1 MNSKLLSK
9 VFVSLFVVLC
19 PLSIWAQD
27 VKPVKNVILMITDGT
42 SLSTISLARWY
53 QRMLDPT
60 DQKLNIDPYLSGT
73 ILTYCSNAPIG
84 DSAPTTSTFMT
95 GIPSIQGFVATYP
108 FSDGEND
115 LVPLDKSMEY
125 RPLLT
130 LMNASKILKGK
141 KIGLVATSEF
151 PHATPADCVASSYNR
166 GKYEWIVP
174 QMVHNNID
182 VVVAGGAMLLDRS
195 QISFLESKG
204 YGVFKDDLNSLKN
217 YQGDKMWSLFGPMD
231 VAYDLDAQ
239 KGKDPKI
246 DEMTEAALRIL
257 DKGENGFML
266 MVEGSKVDWAA
277 HANDPVGMATEFL
290 AFDRAVKVAL
300 DFAKKDG
307 NTVVIVTS
315 DHGNS
320 GLSIGSNL
328 LKNYAGAPLSEVF
341 GPLTD
346 IKKTSI
352 GMEAPIQAAD
362 EGKIGEVFMKEAGIE
377 LTPHEIEVLSVL
389 RQLKGLKGKEREVV
403 VAKAKELGVS
413 TKESA
418 RNTGDYTS
426 LSSYIASIYRD
437 RMKLGFTT
445 GGHTGEETILAVYAP
460 TQEQRLMG
468 VNTNIELYDYMH
480 QLLGMDQSMLDLSKE
495 YYVPHTELFKGM
507 KYEIKGETPNEKVL
521 KVMHKRHTLIVKPF
535 TTIVEVDGK
544 KSELPISTVY
554 SDKTNQMYL
563 PMAVKDYLK

>member
-1 MNSKLLSK
+1 MNSKFLSK

-27 VKPVKNVILMITDGT
+27 IKPVKNVILMITDGT

-53 QRMLDPT
+53 QRMQDPT

-95 GIPSIQGFVATYP
+95 GIPSIQGFIATYP

-115 LVPLDKSMEY
+115 LVPLDKTMEY

-266 MVEGSKVDWAA
+266 MVEGSKVDWVA

-307 NTVVIVTS
+307 NTVVIITS

-320 GLSIGSNL
+320 GISIGSSL
-328 LKNYAGAPLSEVF
+328 LKNYAGASQSEVF
-341 GPLTD
+341 GPLTK

-352 GMEAPIQAAD
+352 GMEAVVQSAD
-362 EGKIGEVFMKEAGIE
+362 EGKIGEVFFEQAGIE
-377 LTPHEIEVLSVL
+377 LTPHEVEVLAVL
-389 RQLKGLKGKEREVV
+389 RQLKGLKGAEREAV
-403 VAKAKELGVS
+403 VAKARELGVKTQES
-413 TKESA
+413 T
-418 RNTGDYTS
+418 RNMGDFSS
-426 LSSYIASIYRD
+426 LSSYIASIYRE

-445 GGHTGEETILAVYAP
+445 GGHTGEETFLAVYAP

-468 VNTNIELYDYMH
+468 VNSNIELHNYMH
-480 QLLGMDQSMLDLSKE
+480 QLLGMNQSMIDLSKE
-495 YYVPHTELFKGM
+495 YFVPHGQLFKGM
-507 KYEIKGETPNEKVL
+507 KYEMTGGTPTEMVL
-521 KVMHKRHTLIVKPF
+521 KVKHKRHTLIVKPF
-535 TTIVEVDGK
+535 TTIVEIDGK
-544 KSELPISTVY
+544 KVELPISTVF
-554 SDKTNQMYL
+554 SDKTGQMYL
-563 PMAVKDYLK
+563 PKSILEFLK